1 MLTTILTLVM
11 VAVAVKVLKGAVAVV
26 ADAEKANEPKPTA
39 KKYTRYHW

>member
-1 MLTTILTLVM
+1 MFTTILFLV
-11 VAVAVKVLKGAVAVV
+11 VVTVVCKAAVKLA